1 MSIREWIR
9 ELEIGGTP
17 TFSFSTVRRF
27 FPNITEQSIKNDLFR
42 LSTQKIIV
50 PVYRGFY
57 VIMPPQYNR
66 AYPNKTSVG
75 QCIIPPIYYI
85 DQLMSYLDKPYYI
98 SLLNAA
104 ELLGSAHQRP
114 QRFSVTTILP
124 KSSVSP
130 TKNNLLV
137 WNYRNK
143 MPSEFLLTRNS
154 ETGTIYYSNAELTA
168 VDLVQYE
175 QHIGGLSRAATI
187 LEELS
192 ELIDF
197 SKISESLFAYSSLA
211 AIQRLGFILDVVLQE
226 EQRANDLYDLL
237 CKYTRTFKYV
247 FLSTRHSADVQ
258 EKNTRWKIKINTN
271 IEVDDI

>member
-1 MSIREWIR
+1 MEGIKLAPIPWMRCGASSPPSKTGE
-9 ELEIGGTP
+9 EAG
-17 TFSFSTVRRF
+17 ST
-27 FPNITEQSIKNDLFR
+27 
-42 LSTQKIIV
+42 
-50 PVYRGFY
+50 
-57 VIMPPQYNR
+57 
-66 AYPNKTSVG
+66 A
-75 QCIIPPIYYI
+75 
-85 DQLMSYLDKPYYI
+85 
-98 SLLNAA
+98 
-104 ELLGSAHQRP
+104 
-114 QRFSVTTILP
+114 TTILP

-197 SKISESLFAYSSLA
+197 SKISESLFAYTSLA

>member
-1 MSIREWIR
+1 M
-9 ELEIGGTP
+9 
-17 TFSFSTVRRF
+17 
-27 FPNITEQSIKNDLFR
+27 
-42 LSTQKIIV
+42 
-50 PVYRGFY
+50 
-57 VIMPPQYNR
+57 
-66 AYPNKTSVG
+66 
-75 QCIIPPIYYI
+75 
-85 DQLMSYLDKPYYI
+85 DKPYYI

-197 SKISESLFAYSSLA
+197 FEDFRIFVCIHLFSGNSA
-211 AIQRLGFILDVVLQE
+211 AWIHFRCSAA
-226 EQRANDLYDLL
+226 R
-237 CKYTRTFKYV
+237 RTT
-247 FLSTRHSADVQ
+247 SQ
-258 EKNTRWKIKINTN
+258 
-271 IEVDDI
+271 

>member
-1 MSIREWIR
+1 
-9 ELEIGGTP
+9 
-17 TFSFSTVRRF
+17 
-27 FPNITEQSIKNDLFR
+27 
-42 LSTQKIIV
+42 
-50 PVYRGFY
+50 
-57 VIMPPQYNR
+57 
-66 AYPNKTSVG
+66 
-75 QCIIPPIYYI
+75 
-85 DQLMSYLDKPYYI
+85 MSYLDKT
-98 SLLNAA
+98 LLYKSSQCSRA
-104 ELLGSAHQRP
+104 S
-114 QRFSVTTILP
+114 RFSPSTSTEIFCSQQFCL
-124 KSSVSP
+124 SP
-130 TKNNLLV
+130 QYLLTKNNLLV

-154 ETGTIYYSNAELTA
+154 ETGTICYSNAELTA

-197 SKISESLFAYSSLA
+197 SKISESLFAYTSLA

>member
-1 MSIREWIR
+1 MQQ
-9 ELEIGGTP
+9 
-17 TFSFSTVRRF
+17 SFSVQLI
-27 FPNITEQSIKNDLFR
+27 N
-42 LSTQKIIV
+42 V
-50 PVYRGFY
+50 HRGFLSQQFCLS
-57 VIMPPQYNR
+57 PQYLLQR
-66 AYPNKTSVG
+66 
-75 QCIIPPIYYI
+75 IICWCGII
-85 DQLMSYLDKPYYI
+85 ETKC
-98 SLLNAA
+98 LL
-104 ELLGSAHQRP
+104 S
-114 QRFSVTTILP
+114 F
-124 KSSVSP
+124 
-130 TKNNLLV
+130 
-137 WNYRNK
+137 
-143 MPSEFLLTRNS
+143 FS

-197 SKISESLFAYSSLA
+197 SKISESLFAYTSLA

>member
-57 VIMPPQYNR
+57 VIMPPQY
-66 AYPNKTSVG
+66 AAKG
-75 QCIIPPIYYI
+75 IIPPIYYI

-154 ETGTIYYSNAELTA
+154 ETGTIYLSLI
-168 VDLVQYE
+168 
-175 QHIGGLSRAATI
+175 HI
-187 LEELS
+187 
-192 ELIDF
+192 
-197 SKISESLFAYSSLA
+197 
-211 AIQRLGFILDVVLQE
+211 
-226 EQRANDLYDLL
+226 
-237 CKYTRTFKYV
+237 
-247 FLSTRHSADVQ
+247 
-258 EKNTRWKIKINTN
+258 
-271 IEVDDI
+271 

>member
-1 MSIREWIR
+1 MSIREWVR

-17 TFSFSTVRRF
+17 TFSFNNVRQF
-27 FPNITEQSIKNDLFR
+27 FPNITEQSIRNDLFR
-42 LSTQKIIV
+42 LSTQKVIM

-57 VIMPPQYNR
+57 VIMPPQY
-66 AYPNKTSVG
+66 AAKG
-75 QCIIPPIYYI
+75 IIPPIYYI
-85 DQLMSYLDKPYYI
+85 DQLMSYLGKPYYV

-137 WNYRNK
+137 WNYRK
-143 MPSEFLLTRNS
+143 EIPAEFLLTKNS
-154 ETGTIYYSNAELTA
+154 ETSTIYYSNAELTA

-175 QHIGGLSRAATI
+175 QHIGGLSRAATV

-192 ELIDF
+192 ELTDF
-197 SKISESLFAYSSLA
+197 SNVSESLLAYTSSA

-226 EQRANDLYDLL
+226 EEQANDLYDLL
-237 CKYTRTFKYV
+237 CRYTQTFKYV
-247 FLSTRHSADVQ
+247 FLSTRHGADIQ
-258 EKNTRWKIKINTN
+258 EKNARWKIKVNTN

>member
-1 MSIREWIR
+1 
-9 ELEIGGTP
+9 
-17 TFSFSTVRRF
+17 
-27 FPNITEQSIKNDLFR
+27 
-42 LSTQKIIV
+42 
-50 PVYRGFY
+50 
-57 VIMPPQYNR
+57 
-66 AYPNKTSVG
+66 
-75 QCIIPPIYYI
+75 
-85 DQLMSYLDKPYYI
+85 
-98 SLLNAA
+98 
-104 ELLGSAHQRP
+104 
-114 QRFSVTTILP
+114 
-124 KSSVSP
+124 
-130 TKNNLLV
+130 
-137 WNYRNK
+137 

-197 SKISESLFAYSSLA
+197 SKISESLFAYTS
-211 AIQRLGFILDVVLQE
+211 LGFILDVVLQE

>member
-57 VIMPPQYNR
+57 VIMPPQY
-66 AYPNKTSVG
+66 AAKG
-75 QCIIPPIYYI
+75 IIPPIYYI

-114 QRFSVTTILP
+114 QRFSVTTIL
-124 KSSVSP
+124 
-130 TKNNLLV
+130 
-137 WNYRNK
+137 
-143 MPSEFLLTRNS
+143 PSEFLLTRNS

-197 SKISESLFAYSSLA
+197 SKISESLFAYTSLA

>member
-57 VIMPPQYNR
+57 VIMPPQY
-66 AYPNKTSVG
+66 AAKG
-75 QCIIPPIYYI
+75 IIPPIYYI

-197 SKISESLFAYSSLA
+197 SKISESLFAYTSLA

-247 FLSTRHSADVQ
+247 FLSTRHSADGQ
-258 EKNTRWKIKINTN
+258 EKNTRRKIKINTN
-271 IEVDDI
+271 IELDDI

>member
-1 MSIREWIR
+1 MSLREWVR

-17 TFSFSTVRRF
+17 TFSFNNVRQF
-27 FPNITEQSIKNDLFR
+27 FPNTTEQSIRNDLFR
-42 LSTQKIIV
+42 LSAQKVIV

-57 VIMPPQYNR
+57 VIMPPQY
-66 AYPNKTSVG
+66 AAKG
-75 QCIIPPIYYI
+75 IIPPIYYI
-85 DQLMSYLDKPYYI
+85 DQLMSYLSKPYYI

-137 WNYRNK
+137 WHYRK
-143 MPSEFLLTRNS
+143 EIPFEFLLTKNS
-154 ETGTIYYSNAELTA
+154 ETSAIYYSNAELTA

-192 ELIDF
+192 EQINF
-197 SKISESLFAYSSLA
+197 SDTSDSLFSYTSLA

-226 EQRANDLYDLL
+226 GKQADDLYNLL
-237 CKYTRTFKYV
+237 CRCTKTFKYV
-247 FLSTRHSADVQ
+247 FLSTRHGTNIQ
-258 EKNTRWKIKINTN
+258 EKNTRWKIKVNTN
-271 IEVDDI
+271 IDIDDI